1 MRKFAGRFAY
11 LAALLALSACATTS
25 GAPDFHGDY
34 THDTFV
40 EMVDGSGASF
50 TIRDGLRIGRTR
62 NGQAPLRI
70 QLFFRNAHQ
79 CNLAGQAEVTDSGL
93 IYRDR
98 SEDDGEAFVL
108 AIDIDG
114 AKATLRKIEGSGHW
128 LCGMRGSWGGTFEKT
143 GKRVE
148 FVDD

>member
-1 MRKFAGRFAY
+1 MRKLAG
-11 LAALLALSACATTS
+11 LAAALALCACVTTG

-40 EMVDGSGASF
+40 EMADGGGGAF
-50 TIRDGLRIGRTR
+50 HIRDGLRIGRTR
-62 NGQAPLRI
+62 DGSASLRI

-79 CNLAGQAEVTDSGL
+79 CNLAGQAEVTDTGL
-93 IYRDR
+93 IYRER
-98 SEDDGEAFVL
+98 NEDDGETFVL
-108 AIDIDG
+108 AVDVSG
-114 AKATLRKIEGSGHW
+114 PKATLRKVEGSGYW

-148 FVDD
+148 FVDG

>member
-1 MRKFAGRFAY
+1 MRGIAG
-11 LAALLALSACATTS
+11 LAAALALSACATTAS
-25 GAPDFHGDY
+25 APDFHGDY

-62 NGQAPLRI
+62 NGHASLRI

-79 CNLAGQAEVTDSGL
+79 CNLAGQAEVTATGL
-93 IYRDR
+93 VYRER
-98 SEDDGEAFVL
+98 SEEDGEPFAL
-108 AIDIDG
+108 AIDING
-114 AKATLRKIEGSGHW
+114 PTATLRLVEGTGHW
-128 LCGMRGSWGGTFEKT
+128 LCGMRGRWGGTFEKT

-148 FVDD
+148 FVDR